1 MTRTVAAA
9 LAGAVI
15 VIALLVLAIGSGAFA
30 QAANRDLLRTACM
43 DDYKK
48 FCAGVQP
55 GGGRI
60 LQCLREREKELTP
73 ACRDGLAKTG
83 R

>member
-1 MTRTVAAA
+1 MTKTVVAT

-15 VIALLVLAIGSGAFA
+15 VIVLLVLAATGAFA
-30 QAANRDLLRTACM
+30 QADNRDLLRTVCM

-60 LQCLREREKELTP
+60 LKCLRDRAKDLAP
-73 ACRDGLAKTG
+73 ACRDGLATAA